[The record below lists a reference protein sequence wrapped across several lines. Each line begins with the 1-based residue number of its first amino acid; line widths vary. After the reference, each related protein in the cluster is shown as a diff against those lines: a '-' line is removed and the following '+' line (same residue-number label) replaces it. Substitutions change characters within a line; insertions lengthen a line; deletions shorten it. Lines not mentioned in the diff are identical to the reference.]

1 VARPRQSRSDEAI
14 LMALACGANVENA
27 AQSAGVSASTVKRRL
42 LEPEFLQR
50 LQAMRADMVQRATG
64 MLTAAALESV
74 KTLLTLQTDVTPPS
88 VRLGAARAVLELGVR
103 LRETAEL
110 HERIAAMETQMAELR
125 GGNAS

>member
-1 VARPRQSRSDEAI
+1 
-14 LMALACGANVENA
+14 MALACGSTVENA
-27 AQSAGVSASTVKRRL
+27 ARSAGVSASTVKRRL

-50 LQAMRADMVQRATG
+50 LQAMRADMVQRATAV
-64 MLTAAALESV
+64 LTAAAMESV
-74 KTLLTLQTDVTPPS
+74 KTLLTLQSEATPPA
-88 VRLGAARAVLELGVR
+88 VRLGAARAVLEWGVR

>member
-1 VARPRQSRSDEAI
+1 VARPRRSRSDEAI
-14 LMALACGANVENA
+14 LIALACGSTVDNA
-27 AQSAGVSASTVKRRL
+27 ARSAGVSASTVKRRL

-50 LQAMRADMVQRATG
+50 LQALRADMVQRATG

-74 KTLLTLQTDVTPPS
+74 KTLLTLQSETTPPA
-88 VRLGAARAVLELGVR
+88 VRLGAARAVLEWGVR

-125 GGNAS
+125 GGNPS

>member
-1 VARPRQSRSDEAI
+1 MARPRQSRSDEAI
-14 LMALACGANVENA
+14 LVALACGANVENA

-42 LEPEFLQR
+42 LEPEFLRR
-50 LQAMRADMVQRATG
+50 LQAMRADMVQRATA
-64 MLTAAALESV
+64 MLTAAALEAV

-125 GGNAS
+125 GDNAS